1 MSDQFTLS
9 GSYNVTPLGGAASLD
24 PNIDSPLNEALV
36 LQSKQYEAVHLGVD
50 TPVPVAFG
58 TVVNA
63 HVVILKAQGGKVK
76 AVLTSADGSAQIVP
90 FDSVLILISQAAPI
104 TAISLTR
111 VAATDTIVRVFLGE
125 KA

>member
-9 GSYNVTPLGGAASLD
+9 GSYNVTPLGSAASLD
-24 PNIDSPLNEALV
+24 PNIDATLSEALV
-36 LQSKQYEAVHLGVD
+36 LAYKQYIPVHLAVD
-50 TPVPVAFG
+50 TPVSVPYG
-58 TVVNA
+58 TVTNA
-63 HVVILKAQGGKVK
+63 HVVILKAQGGKVD
-76 AVLTSADGSAQIVP
+76 AVLTSADGSTQVIP
-90 FDSVLILISQAAPI
+90 FDSVLIIVSQSAPI

>member
-9 GSYNVTPLGGAASLD
+9 GSYNVTPLGGSASLD
-24 PNIDSPLNEALV
+24 PSIDSPLNEALT
-36 LQSKQYEAVHLGVD
+36 LQSKQYIPIHLTTD
-50 TPVPVAFG
+50 AATPVPYG

-63 HVVILKAQGGKVK
+63 HIVILKAAGGKVK
-76 AVLTSADGSAQIVP
+76 ATLTSADGSAQVVP
-90 FDSVLILISQAAPI
+90 FDTVLIVRSDSMPI

-111 VAATDTIVRVFLGE
+111 TLATDTTVRVFLGE